1 MWILLL
7 AVVALLV
14 FVAPLVWQD
23 WRGGYTNWKCE
34 RALKKAHDA
43 FQAKDMASA
52 ALALQVAVRADRTN
66 PRVWQTIADMTE
78 AIGAREAIQQRMQVA
93 ALQPGNVEAQLALA
107 ITAMRFGDIYTA
119 RDALKAVPPDL
130 RDSMDYRRAVALFA
144 MVEGN
149 GGTAENILASVMK
162 DDSSDGVRLAYA
174 TVRMS
179 HPNPAMAAT
188 ARQELAGMAE
198 NTATAAPALRELF
211 GDAVLRKDF
220 TAARTWAERLV
231 RLPTAQYRDHLALAN
246 LYLLADHR
254 PLEELIG
261 PLREK
266 AKTNPSDMADLVRW
280 LLAQGQAIRARAIVD
295 SLPADF
301 KDSFVMKAARLDL
314 ATAQGDWAA
323 VGELLRQGAL
333 GPVPDVALR
342 MAMEARNVGEI
353 EGEAARLKRWQQ
365 AIEQTRTNIFGLRML
380 YRLAFNW
387 RWIPEVEATLMAIA
401 ENFPGQTWAHEALVK
416 GYTSQQNGP
425 GLLKIFALWHQQ
437 ESGVNRL
444 THDWALMDML
454 VNPVDVW
461 NQSKTAAEKLY
472 LNESNNPNYATTCAL
487 AYALAGRTADSLAI
501 IEKLKP
507 EERRESARAPYL
519 AFIYAQGGL
528 AKEAREQLA
537 LPHPDHALKEEVKLA
552 ELAKKR
558 AEQIEQQEAEIRR
571 LTGAAEPSSAKGVEK
586 R

>member
-1 MWILLL
+1 MWVLLL
-7 AVVALLV
+7 AVIALLV
-14 FVAPLVWQD
+14 FAVPPLWQD
-23 WRGGYTNWKCE
+23 WSGGYTKWKCE
-34 RALKKAHDA
+34 RALRKANDA

-66 PRVWQTIADMTE
+66 PKVWQTIADMTE
-78 AIGAREAIQQRMQVA
+78 AMGAREAIQQRIQVA
-93 ALQPGNVEAQLALA
+93 TLQPGNVQAQLALA

-130 RDSMDYRRAVALFA
+130 RDGMDYRRAVALFA

-149 GGTAENILASVMK
+149 GGTAENVLASVIK

-211 GDAVLRKDF
+211 GDAIFRKDF
-220 TAARTWAERLV
+220 AAARTWAERLV
-231 RLPTAQYRDHLALAN
+231 KLPTAQYRDHLALAN
-246 LYLLADHR
+246 LFLLVDHR
-254 PLEELIG
+254 PLEEVLG
-261 PLREK
+261 PLLEK
-266 AKTNPSDMADLVRW
+266 AKANPSDMADLVRW

-295 SLPADF
+295 SLPTDV
-301 KDSFVMKAARLDL
+301 KDSFIMKAARLDL
-314 ATAQGDWAA
+314 ATAQGDWPA

-353 EGEAARLKRWQQ
+353 EGEAARLKRWQL
-365 AIEQTRTNIFGLRML
+365 AIEQTRTNIFGMRML
-380 YRLAFNW
+380 YRLAFAW
-387 RWIPEVEATLMAIA
+387 RWVPEGEATLMAIA

-461 NQSKTAAEKLY
+461 NQSKAAAEQLY
-472 LNESNNPNYATTCAL
+472 LNESTNPNFSTACAL
-487 AYALAGRTADSLAI
+487 AYTQAGRNADALSI
-501 IEKLKP
+501 IDKLKP
-507 EERRESARAPYL
+507 EERRDSARAPYL
-519 AFIYAQGGL
+519 AYIYAQGGR

-537 LPHPDHALKEEVKLA
+537 LPHPARALKEEVQMA
-552 ELAKKR
+552 QLAKKR

-571 LTGAAEPSSAKGVEK
+571 LTGAAEPVPANGADK
-586 R
+586 